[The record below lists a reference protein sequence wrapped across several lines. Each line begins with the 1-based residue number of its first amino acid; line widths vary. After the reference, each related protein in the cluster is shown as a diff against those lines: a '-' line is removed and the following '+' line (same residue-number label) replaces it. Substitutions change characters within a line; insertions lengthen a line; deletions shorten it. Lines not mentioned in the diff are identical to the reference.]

1 MSTTASTT
9 KPSIPATNMNTGS
22 RPPRIFN
29 FSAGPACMPEE
40 VLMQLQEDIWSVRGS
55 GIGIMEH
62 SHRGP
67 VYDKIIDE
75 AEADCRAVAGLGD
88 SHHVLFLQGGATL
101 QFAMLPINFLHPG
114 RTADYPDTGVWSTK
128 AIKEAKLYGK
138 VNVAFEGA
146 KTKYD
151 HTPSAGELSLTPDA
165 CYLHYCSN
173 NTIYGTRWPAPPK
186 PMTTQH
192 PGTPL
197 IADTSSEMFA
207 RVYDFASHAMIYAGA
222 QKNLGPSGVVLVL
235 LRKDFLE
242 TARKSTPEHPIA
254 TMLEYRKQAENGSRL
269 NTPNTFG
276 IHVMG
281 LTFKWILKNGG
292 LKAIEARNA
301 EKAKIVYDA
310 VDTSGG
316 FYKGHSK
323 VECRSHMNVVFR
335 TPSEDLDK
343 KFVKE
348 AEAAGMDGLKGHRD
362 AGGLR
367 ASLYNAFPK
376 KGCEALA
383 QFMREFAKK
392 NG

>member
-1 MSTTASTT
+1 MTTFAHPAAS
-9 KPSIPATNMNTGS
+9 SSSNAGS
-22 RPPRIFN
+22 RPARIFN
-29 FSAGPACMPEE
+29 FSAGPACMPDE
-40 VLMQLQEDIWSVRGS
+40 VLLQLQEDIWSVRGS

-67 VYDKIIDE
+67 VYDKIIEE
-75 AEADCRAVAGLGD
+75 AEADCRTVAGIGD
-88 SHHVLFLQGGATL
+88 THHVLFLQGGATL

-114 RTADYPDTGVWSTK
+114 KTADYPDTGVWATK
-128 AIKEAKLYGK
+128 AFKEAKLYGK
-138 VNVAFEGA
+138 VNVAFDGS

-151 HTPSAGELSLTPDA
+151 HTPSASELSLTPGA

-173 NTIYGTRWPAPPK
+173 NTIYGTRWPSPPK
-186 PMTTQH
+186 SDA
-192 PGTPL
+192 PL
-197 IADTSSEMFA
+197 VADTSSEMFG
-207 RVYDFASHAMIYAGA
+207 RVYDFASHAMVYAGA

-242 TARKSTPEHPIA
+242 TARKAAPEFPIA
-254 TMLEYRKQAENGSRL
+254 TMLDYRKQAENGSRL

-292 LKAIEARNA
+292 LKGIEARNA
-301 EKAKIVYDA
+301 EKAKVLYDA
-310 VDTSGG
+310 IDGNGG
-316 FYKGHSK
+316 FFKGHAVPS
-323 VECRSHMNVVFR
+323 CRSHMNVVFR
-335 TPSEDLDK
+335 CPSEDLDK
-343 KFVKE
+343 RFVKE

-367 ASLYNAFPK
+367 ASIYNAFPK

-383 QFMREFAKK
+383 QFMAEFARK

>member
-1 MSTTASTT
+1 MTTLASPAAATMSPHFAG
-9 KPSIPATNMNTGS
+9 N
-22 RPPRIFN
+22 RPKRIFN

-67 VYDKIIDE
+67 VYDRIIEE
-75 AEADCRAVAGLGD
+75 AEADCRTVAGLGD
-88 SHHVLFLQGGATL
+88 THHVLFLQGGATL

-138 VNVAFEGA
+138 VNIAFEGS

-151 HTPSAGELSLTPDA
+151 HTPRAGEMSLTPDA

-186 PMTTQH
+186 S
-192 PGTPL
+192 GAPL
-197 IADTSSEMFA
+197 VADTSSEMFGRA
-207 RVYDFASHAMIYAGA
+207 YDFASHAMVYAGA

-235 LRKDFLE
+235 LRKDFLD

-254 TMLEYRKQAENGSRL
+254 TMLDYRKQVENGSRL

-292 LKAIEARNA
+292 LKGIEARNA

-310 VDTSGG
+310 IDGSGG
-316 FYKGHSK
+316 FYKGHATP
-323 VECRSHMNVVFR
+323 ECRSHMNVVFR

-367 ASLYNAFPK
+367 ASIYNAFPK
-376 KGCEALA
+376 TGCEALA
-383 QFMREFAKK
+383 QFMGEFLKK

>member
-1 MSTTASTT
+1 MTTFASTAPT
-9 KPSIPATNMNTGS
+9 AMNSTN
-22 RPPRIFN
+22 RPKRIFN

-40 VLMQLQEDIWSVRGS
+40 VLLQLQEDIWSVRGS

-67 VYDKIIDE
+67 VYDKIIEE
-75 AEADCRAVAGLGD
+75 AEADCRTVAGLGD
-88 SHHVLFLQGGATL
+88 THHVLFLQGGATL

-114 RTADYPDTGVWSTK
+114 KTADYPDTGVWATK
-128 AIKEAKLYGK
+128 AYKEAKLFGK
-138 VNVAFEGA
+138 VNVAFDGS

-151 HTPSAGELSLTPDA
+151 HTPSASELSLTPDA

-173 NTIYGTRWPAPPK
+173 NTIYGTRWPSPPK
-186 PMTTQH
+186 TSA
-192 PGTPL
+192 PL
-197 IADTSSEMFA
+197 VADTSSEMFA
-207 RVYDFASHAMIYAGA
+207 RPYDFAGHAMIYAGA

-242 TARKSTPEHPIA
+242 TQRKSSADHPIA
-254 TMLEYRKQAENGSRL
+254 TMLDYRKQVENGSRL
-269 NTPNTFG
+269 NTPNTLG

-292 LKAIEARNA
+292 LKAIEQRNA
-301 EKAKIVYDA
+301 EKAKLIYDA
-310 VDTSGG
+310 IDGSGG
-316 FYKGHSK
+316 FYKGHSTP
-323 VECRSHMNVVFR
+323 ECRSHMNVVFR
-335 TPSEDLDK
+335 TPGDELDK
-343 KFVKE
+343 KFLKE

-367 ASLYNAFPK
+367 ASIYNAFPR

-383 QFMREFAKK
+383 QFMAEFARK

>member
-1 MSTTASTT
+1 MTTFAS
-9 KPSIPATNMNTGS
+9 PSSAAASAGS
-22 RPPRIFN
+22 AARPHRIFN

-40 VLMQLQEDIWSVRGS
+40 VLEQLQQDIWSVRGS

-67 VYDKIIDE
+67 VYDRIIEE
-75 AEADCRAVAGLGD
+75 AEADARSVAGIGD

-101 QFAMLPINFLHPG
+101 QFAMLPLNFLHPG
-114 RTADYPDTGVWSTK
+114 RTADYADTGVWASK
-128 AIKEAKLYGK
+128 AFKEAKLFGK
-138 VNVAFEGA
+138 VNLAFDGS

-151 HTPSAGELSLTPDA
+151 HTPGAGELTRTPDA

-173 NTIYGTRWPAPPK
+173 NTIYGTRWPAPPACEV
-186 PMTTQH
+186 
-192 PGTPL
+192 PL
-197 IADTSSEMFA
+197 VADTSSEMFG
-207 RVYDFASHAMIYAGA
+207 RPYDFAKHAVVYAGA

-242 TARKSTPEHPIA
+242 TQRKDQPIA
-254 TMLEYRKQAENGSRL
+254 TMLDYRKQVENGSRL

-292 LKAIEARNA
+292 LKAIEQRNA
-301 EKAKIVYDA
+301 EKAKVLYDA
-310 VDTSGG
+310 IDRSGG
-316 FYKGHSK
+316 FYKGHARP
-323 VECRSHMNVVFR
+323 ECRSHMNVVFR
-335 TPSEDLDK
+335 CPTEELDK

-348 AEAAGMDGLKGHRD
+348 AEAAEMDGLKGHRD

-367 ASLYNAFPK
+367 ASIYNAFPK

-383 QFMREFAKK
+383 QFMGEFARK